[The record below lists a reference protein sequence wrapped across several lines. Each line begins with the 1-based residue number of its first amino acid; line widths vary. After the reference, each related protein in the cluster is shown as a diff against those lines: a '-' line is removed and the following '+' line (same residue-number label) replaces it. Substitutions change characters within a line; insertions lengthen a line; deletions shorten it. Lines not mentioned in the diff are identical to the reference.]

1 MMRQTADKNK
11 FSLYTL
17 RTLPQTIFTGAED
30 YGIFFA
36 CIGTTCDPFTPPR
49 TTRQGTSCLCTN
61 KALDIHV
68 LKHKVS
74 FEDQCGSLSILTC
87 NYNVLF
93 YPETHSPDKK
103 SENLPWPRCTGHCWR
118 NLKWHKKANK
128 LTATMAFFL
137 QYYMKNLFAFISKNN
152 PKTRQYFPHTFF
164 LLTSFLLLL
173 AQVERISHSF
183 FWWR

>member
-1 MMRQTADKNK
+1 MWSLTGFLTIALYCLHVPMMRQTAGKSK
-11 FSLYTL
+11 FKPLYTL
-17 RTLPQTIFTGAED
+17 RTLSQTIFTRAED

-74 FEDQCGSLSILTC
+74 FEDRCGSLSILTR

-103 SENLPWPRCTGHCWR
+103 SDNLPWPRWTGYCWR
-118 NLKWHKKANK
+118 NLQWHKKANK
-128 LTATMAFFL
+128 LTATIAFFCNI
-137 QYYMKNLFAFISKNN
+137 K
-152 PKTRQYFPHTFF
+152 
-164 LLTSFLLLL
+164 
-173 AQVERISHSF
+173 
-183 FWWR
+183 